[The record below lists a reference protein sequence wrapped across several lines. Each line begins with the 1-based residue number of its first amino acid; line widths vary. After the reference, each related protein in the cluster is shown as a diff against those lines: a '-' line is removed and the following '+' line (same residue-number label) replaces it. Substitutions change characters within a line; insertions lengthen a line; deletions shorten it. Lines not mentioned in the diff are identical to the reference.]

1 MKIHVVHDAA
11 GRILSLFDP
20 AAQGDKRGSLTY
32 NPSPGEHVVELELPK
47 QHAETSFLD
56 LQRILRVD
64 PSGAKPVFEQLSKP
78 PR

>member
-20 AAQGDKRGSLTY
+20 AAQGDKRGSLKY

-47 QHAETSFLD
+47 EHTETSFLD
-56 LQRILRVD
+56 LPRILRVHT
-64 PSGAKPVFEQLSKP
+64 SGAKPVLEHLSKP
-78 PR
+78 TQ